1 MEKPIHVTL
10 EFTTGQQSSR
20 NDLPEGLLA
29 LGAAF
34 QKLSQN
40 KDLARHFSVP
50 TDVPLQLEIRHQYHP
65 AHHGHQHHPAHHG
78 EQQAE
83 PTLRVIIDAPQQHAE
98 SMRAA
103 VHQGVTEAIQ
113 KSLTEVQPE
122 GVSLAALGFAAGRPA
137 KLEFVFK

>member
-10 EFTTGQQSSR
+10 EFTMEQQSSR

-40 KDLARHFSVP
+40 NDLARHFSVP

-65 AHHGHQHHPAHHG
+65 AHHGK
-78 EQQAE
+78 QQAE

-103 VHQGVTEAIQ
+103 MHQGVTEAIQ
-113 KSLTEVQPE
+113 KTLSEVQPK
-122 GVSLAALGFAAGRPA
+122 GVSLAALGFAADRPA
-137 KLEFVFK
+137 KLDFVFK